1 MNWVFRT
8 IDTLLPLV
16 MLYSLHF
23 FLVDTGWKEVYSWLG
38 LVSGLLLQLSVH
50 LMGGYEQY
58 AQKTLAR
65 KLEMVFKSWVVILLV
80 CLLIAYLWG
89 DIELVSRRLFL
100 VWALIT
106 PIVIIYI
113 KLQLNAS
120 ELFSDKKLQKG
131 LIVGAA
137 YEFSALETEQLNLQK
152 VDIGVF
158 NSEKLDELRQ
168 TVEVENIQFVILNV
182 RKTVS
187 NELVKA
193 LTRAELTGVRMMTM
207 NHFFEHYLQ
216 KSFIAY
222 DSEGVDYLD
231 SVHGYYPVQYVFK
244 RGIDYLVGGALLF
257 VSLPIFGYVYLK
269 VKKESPGTIF
279 FRQHRIGLNGKSF
292 EVVKFRT
299 MHENAHFDPYTKKE
313 DSRIFPF
320 GKFMRKSRID
330 ELPQLWNVLK
340 GDMHL
345 FGPRTEWCI
354 LVENYE
360 KEIPYYHERHLVRP
374 GISGW
379 AQVMY
384 PYGANTED
392 SRQKLMYDLYYI
404 SHWSVW
410 LEIETIIRT
419 IGVVM
424 GRKGL

>member
-1 MNWVFRT
+1 
-8 IDTLLPLV
+8 
-16 MLYSLHF
+16 
-23 FLVDTGWKEVYSWLG
+23 
-38 LVSGLLLQLSVH
+38 
-50 LMGGYEQY
+50 
-58 AQKTLAR
+58 
-65 KLEMVFKSWVVILLV
+65 
-80 CLLIAYLWG
+80 
-89 DIELVSRRLFL
+89 
-100 VWALIT
+100 
-106 PIVIIYI
+106 
-113 KLQLNAS
+113 
-120 ELFSDKKLQKG
+120 
-131 LIVGAA
+131 
-137 YEFSALETEQLNLQK
+137 
-152 VDIGVF
+152 
-158 NSEKLDELRQ
+158 
-168 TVEVENIQFVILNV
+168 
-182 RKTVS
+182 
-187 NELVKA
+187 
-193 LTRAELTGVRMMTM
+193 
-207 NHFFEHYLQ
+207 
-216 KSFIAY
+216 
-222 DSEGVDYLD
+222 
-231 SVHGYYPVQYVFK
+231 
-244 RGIDYLVGGALLF
+244 
-257 VSLPIFGYVYLK
+257 
-269 VKKESPGTIF
+269 
-279 FRQHRIGLNGKSF
+279 
-292 EVVKFRT
+292 